1 MEFSFIFYLRY
12 VVRERAAAG
21 VSGAENTCR
30 VVTPRR
36 FSPPRQTQHGAL
48 ERRGEVPRLVRVSS
62 RAQTRA
68 GGHRATSTAFR
79 RPSDAMGHALRSG
92 RTRSVRAC
100 VVLAVALLFAA
111 SPTADAARFTGS
123 ISEPTSWAFLAKCVP
138 LGRRPARPAPAEP
151 ARPFD
156 SE

>member
-1 MEFSFIFYLRY
+1 MEFSFVSMSFARELLLGFRSGKY
-12 VVRERAAAG
+12 VSRHHH
-21 VSGAENTCR
+21 
-30 VVTPRR
+30 PRR

-62 RAQTRA
+62 RAETRA

-111 SPTADAARFTGS
+111 SPTADAARFIGS